1 MLNDHGLPARQIADR
16 PIADPG
22 VLQPDEERLRAAPLA
37 SRALDVGPVAL
48 GAARDF
54 AGIAHPPAV
63 ALEEAPVFDVTVGE
77 QERELEWLARHLGER
92 RILEEG
98 HPFVVVG
105 TDLLPVYD
113 HLDPLAGPPSGD
125 GGEPCAA
132 RA

>member
-37 SRALDVGPVAL
+37 PRALEVGLVVP

-63 ALEEAPVFDVTVGE
+63 PLEETPVFAVAGGAR
-77 QERELEWLARHLGER
+77 QRELEWLSRHLGER
-92 RILEEG
+92 RRLAGG
-98 HPFVVVG
+98 HPLVAV
-105 TDLLPVYD
+105 
-113 HLDPLAGPPSGD
+113 
-125 GGEPCAA
+125 
-132 RA
+132 